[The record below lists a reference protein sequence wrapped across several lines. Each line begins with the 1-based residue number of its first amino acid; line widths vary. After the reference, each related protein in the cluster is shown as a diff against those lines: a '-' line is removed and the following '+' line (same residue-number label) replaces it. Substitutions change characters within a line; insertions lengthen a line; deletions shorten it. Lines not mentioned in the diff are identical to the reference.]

1 MNETFKIYETEQ
13 SCKAADELTAD
24 RKETETE
31 TENESESE
39 IEMRQRKRLLICHNL
54 ISDI

>member
-24 RKETETE
+24 QKETE
-31 TENESESE
+31 NE
-39 IEMRQRKRLLICHNL
+39 IEMRQRENVWSSVIT
-54 ISDI
+54 

>member
-31 TENESESE
+31 SE